1 MRRILIIDDEA
12 DVREML
18 KVGFE
23 EAGFEVMVASDG
35 VSGLECYKQQTADL
49 VITDILMPERDGLDL
64 IQTLRVHDPS
74 VKIIAISGKGKSGTL
89 DFLLEAEL
97 FGAVRT
103 LAKPFSWEEIFLV
116 AQDVLALS

>member
-74 VKIIAISGKGKSGTL
+74 VKIIAISGKGKSGDL

-103 LAKPFSWEEIFLV
+103 LAKPFSWEEIFLT

>member
-1 MRRILIIDDEA
+1 LRRILIIDDEA

-23 EAGFEVMVASDG
+23 EAGFEVMVAFDG

>member
-23 EAGFEVMVASDG
+23 ESGFEVMVASDG
-35 VSGLECYKQQTADL
+35 NSGLECYNQRPADL

-64 IQTLRVHDPS
+64 IRTLRKQDPS
-74 VKIIAISGKGKSGTL
+74 VKIIAISGKGKSGDL

-97 FGAVRT
+97 FGAART

-116 AQDVLALS
+116 AQDVLALP